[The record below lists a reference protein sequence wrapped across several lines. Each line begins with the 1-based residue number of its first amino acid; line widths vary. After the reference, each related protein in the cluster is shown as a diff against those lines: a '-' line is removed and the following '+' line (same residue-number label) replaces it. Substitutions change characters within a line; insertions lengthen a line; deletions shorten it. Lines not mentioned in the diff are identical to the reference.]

1 VGGSYPNRVSSFRRT
16 AIVVVLVLV
25 SGLTSLL
32 GLPFIVPIINAVG
45 RRKGPESVQILEAS
59 G

>member
-1 VGGSYPNRVSSFRRT
+1 MGSFRCT
-16 AIVVVLVLV
+16 VIVAVLALV

-32 GLPFIVPIINAVG
+32 GLPFLVPIINAVG
-45 RRKGPESVQILEAS
+45 RRKGPESVQILETS